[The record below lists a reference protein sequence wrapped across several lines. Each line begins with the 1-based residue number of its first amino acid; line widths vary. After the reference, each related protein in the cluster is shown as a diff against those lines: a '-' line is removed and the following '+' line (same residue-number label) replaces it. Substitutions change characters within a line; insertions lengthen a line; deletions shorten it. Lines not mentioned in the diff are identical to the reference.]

1 MCFCH
6 KLEMHFVT
14 MHKLW
19 ASTYK
24 ELLLLSRD
32 MGGVAIL
39 FIMPILL
46 LLVITSVQDSTFKT
60 ISDYRI
66 PVLLVDN
73 DKGEVSSNIIE
84 NLSSSNSFDII
95 QIDSEE
101 TAKEAV
107 FSGKEQL
114 AIVIPK
120 NLSSSLQVKVNQN
133 VLGILEKFGLEQDSL
148 SPTKEHIPQNE
159 VRLYFDPATQ
169 MSFKTSVK
177 NGIDKM
183 ISKIEIQSIYKAFQ
197 SELGE
202 DDTNL
207 DENPI
212 FDTDN
217 FISFKEIL
225 PTKGNKE
232 IIPNSAQHNVPA
244 WALFAIFFIIVPL
257 SINLVKEKNQGT
269 FIRLRTNPV
278 RYSTVLGGKT
288 IVYLG
293 VCLIQFTLILLVGLY
308 LFPLI
313 GLPNIDVTGKLP
325 ILYTV
330 ALFSGLAAIGLG
342 LLLGTIAKTQEQAAP
357 FGAILV
363 VILAAIGGVWV
374 PVFVM
379 PRFMQ
384 FLSKISPMNWGLEAF
399 YDVFLR
405 NVGFSKILPEIL
417 LLSCFFILTILIAI
431 IYNRNQNAV

>member
-1 MCFCH
+1 
-6 KLEMHFVT
+6 

-24 ELLLLSRD
+24 ELLLLLRD
-32 MGGVAIL
+32 WGGVTIL
-39 FIMPILL
+39 FIMPLL
-46 LLVITSVQDSTFKT
+46 LLVVITSVQDSTFKT
-60 ISDYRI
+60 ITDFKI

-73 DKGEVSSNIIE
+73 DKGEVSKSIIE
-84 NLSSSNSFDII
+84 NLSESNSFEII

-101 TAKEAV
+101 NARESV

-114 AIVIPK
+114 AIIIPE
-120 NLSSSLQVKVNQN
+120 NLSSSLHLKVDHN
-133 VLGILEKFGLEQDSL
+133 VAGILEKFGLEQDEDNNTPEL
-148 SPTKEHIPQNE
+148 IPPKE

-169 MSFKTSVK
+169 LSFKTSVK
-177 NGIDKM
+177 NGIDKI

-202 DDTNL
+202 DDISSEKNTF
-207 DENPI
+207 
-212 FDTDN
+212 FDTES
-217 FISFKEIL
+217 FISFNEIL

-293 VCLIQFTLILLVGLY
+293 VCLIQFTLMLIVGLY

-313 GLPNIDVTGKLP
+313 GLPKIDVSGKLP
-325 ILYTV
+325 LLYTV
-330 ALFSGLAAIGLG
+330 AIFAGLAAIGLG
-342 LLLGTIAKTQEQAAP
+342 LLLGTIAKTQEQSAP

-379 PRFMQ
+379 PKFMQ
-384 FLSKISPMNWGLEAF
+384 SLSRISPMNWGLEAF

-405 NVGFSKILPEIL
+405 NASFANILPEIL
-417 LLSCFFILTILIAI
+417 LLLLFFILTLLIAI